1 MRLHAIVEDVQTARA
16 AAAGGA
22 TVIQLRLKGR
32 TTVELVAEG
41 RLVAEAAR
49 AAGVTFIVN
58 DDVEAALALD
68 ADGVH
73 LGRGDGGK
81 ELAAAAG
88 LVLGISASGVYEA
101 IAAEGQAASYIGAGP
116 VWATPSKADAAPPIG
131 IDGLAA
137 ICEAVEVPVVAIGG
151 IDASNARQ
159 CLEAGA
165 VGVAVV
171 RASRDVRALRAALD
185 AAAF

>member
-1 MRLHAIVEDVQTARA
+1 VRLHVLVEDAETART

-32 TTVELVAEG
+32 TTIGLVEEG
-41 RLVAEAAR
+41 SPVAEACR
-49 AAGVTFIVN
+49 EAGVTFIVN
-58 DDVEAALALD
+58 DDVEAALALN

-73 LGRGDGGK
+73 LGRGDAGK

-88 LVLGISASGVYEA
+88 LVLGISASGVYDA
-101 IAAEGQAASYIGAGP
+101 IAAEQQAASYIGAGP
-116 VWATPSKADAAPPIG
+116 VWPTPSKADAAPAIG

-137 ICEAVEVPVVAIGG
+137 ICEAVEVPVIAIGG
-151 IDASNARQ
+151 IDVSNARR
-159 CLEAGA
+159 CIDAGA
-165 VGVAVV
+165 SGVAVI

-185 AAAF
+185 AAPF